1 MLPPVARLTRGVAA
15 TQVTGEGNSH
25 SNGRASATVPRIFD
39 VSRNE
44 AEAIAAAAS
53 ALVRGDLVAMPT
65 ETVYGLAAD
74 AGNAAAVGRIFL
86 AKGRPR
92 FNPLIVH
99 VPSLPRAE
107 EIAEFSEVARALAE
121 AFWPGPL
128 TLVLPRRKDAPV
140 ADLTTAGLDTI
151 AIRVPAHPVALA
163 LLEASGRPIAAP
175 SANRSGHVS
184 PTTAAHVVED
194 LGEAVSV
201 ILDAGAAP
209 IGLES
214 TIVGLASGEPLLL
227 RAGGLARSKI
237 EAVLGR
243 KLGVAV
249 TDQAAPVAPGMLAS
263 HYAPSAELRLDVRE
277 VRAGEALLAF
287 GREALPGAERAV
299 ATINLSPSG
308 DTSEAAAKFFAGL
321 RDLDRRAKVIAV
333 APIPD
338 RGLGEAINDRLRRA
352 AAPLF

>member
-1 MLPPVARLTRGVAA
+1 M
-15 TQVTGEGNSH
+15 
-25 SNGRASATVPRIFD
+25 PRIFD

-44 AEAIAAAAS
+44 AEAITAATF

-74 AGNAAAVGRIFL
+74 AGNAMAVGRIFL

-99 VPSLPRAE
+99 VPSLAVAA
-107 EIAEFSEVARALAE
+107 EIAEFGAAAQALAE

-128 TLVLPRRKDAPV
+128 TLVLPKRKDAPV
-140 ADLTTAGLDTI
+140 ADLTTAGLGTI
-151 AIRVPAHPVALA
+151 AIRVPAHPVAQA
-163 LLEASGRPIAAP
+163 LLASSGRLIAAP

-184 PTTAAHVVED
+184 PTTAAHVAED
-194 LGEAVSV
+194 LGDAVSV
-201 ILDAGAAP
+201 ILDAGATP

-214 TIVGLASGEPLLL
+214 TIVGLTSAKPVLL
-227 RAGGLARSKI
+227 RAGGLPRAKI

-243 KLGVAV
+243 KLGAAMVNP
-249 TDQAAPVAPGMLAS
+249 AAPVAPGMLAS
-263 HYAPSAELRLDVRE
+263 HYAPSAQLRLDARE
-277 VRAGEALLAF
+277 VRAGEAFLAF
-287 GREALPGAERAV
+287 GAEALPGAEHAV
-299 ATINLSPSG
+299 ATVNLSTSG

-333 APIPD
+333 AHIPD

-352 AAPLF
+352 AAPRL